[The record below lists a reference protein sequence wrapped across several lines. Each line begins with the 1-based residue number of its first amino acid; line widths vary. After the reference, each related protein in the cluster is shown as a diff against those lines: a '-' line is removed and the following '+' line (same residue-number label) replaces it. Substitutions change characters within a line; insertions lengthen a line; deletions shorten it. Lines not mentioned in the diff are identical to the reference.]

1 MQMAGGQTQ
10 DCIYARDD
18 ANVDPSRLTKGGRF
32 HMLNARVRYPAA
44 WPVTSS
50 KGGGLIEVLR
60 TNDLVLISKAE
71 AVLADAGIKVFVA
84 DRHMSAV
91 EGSLPFLPRRLLVAS
106 ETAPRARRLLTD
118 AGLGSELRE
127 I

>member
-1 MQMAGGQTQ
+1 MW
-10 DCIYARDD
+10 IYQPVAEKRG
-18 ANVDPSRLTKGGRF
+18 SF
-32 HMLNARVRYPAA
+32 HMLNAWVRSPAPRPLA
-44 WPVTSS
+44 IS

-71 AVLADAGIKVFVA
+71 AVLTDARIKVFVA
-84 DRHMSAV
+84 NRHISAV